1 MTHPKASKT
10 KQTTKAVFI
19 FAHGAGADS
28 SSEFM
33 QSMANLISHAQIEVV
48 LFDFPYML
56 KRQQTGKKSPP
67 DRMPKLIDAYKQQI
81 TEHAK
86 SRKVFIGGKSMG
98 GRVASMIADEEQV
111 DGLICMGYP
120 FHPPGKPE
128 KLRTDHLKDLQTPTL
143 ILQGTRDPFGKPEEV
158 SAYELSSRINVN
170 WLEDGNHS
178 LETLKRSEIT
188 TEQSWQTAAQM
199 AQDFILARLKQ

>member
-1 MTHPKASKT
+1 MT
-10 KQTTKAVFI
+10 QTTPKAVFI

-28 SSEFM
+28 HSEFM
-33 QSMANLISHAQIEVV
+33 QTMAKLISHPQIEVV

-67 DRMPKLIDAYKQQI
+67 DRMPKLVEAYKQQI
-81 TEHAK
+81 EKHGQG
-86 SRKVFIGGKSMG
+86 RKVFIGGKSMG

-128 KLRTDHLKDLQTPTL
+128 SLRTEHLQNLKTPAL
-143 ILQGTRDPFGKPEEV
+143 ILQGSRDPFGKPDEV
-158 SAYELSSRINVN
+158 AGYDLSSKIQVS

-178 LETLKRSEIT
+178 LETLKRSEVS
-188 TEQSWQTAAQM
+188 TEQSWQKAASKVQN
-199 AQDFILARLKQ
+199 FILSLI

>member
-1 MTHPKASKT
+1 MT
-10 KQTTKAVFI
+10 QTTPKAVFI

-28 SSEFM
+28 HSEFM
-33 QSMANLISHAQIEVV
+33 QTMAKLISHPQIEVV

-67 DRMPKLIDAYKQQI
+67 DRMPKLIEAYKQQI
-81 TEHAK
+81 EK
-86 SRKVFIGGKSMG
+86 YGQGRKVFIGGKSMG

-128 KLRTDHLKDLQTPTL
+128 SLRTEHLQNLKTPAL
-143 ILQGTRDPFGKPEEV
+143 ILQGSRDPFGKPDEV
-158 SAYELSSRINVN
+158 AGYDLSSKIQVS

-178 LETLKRSEIT
+178 LETLKRSEVS
-188 TEQSWQTAAQM
+188 TEQSWQKAASKVQN
-199 AQDFILARLKQ
+199 FILSLI

>member
-1 MTHPKASKT
+1 MSHTESKS
-10 KQTTKAVFI
+10 VFI

-33 QSMANLISHAQIEVV
+33 QSMAKLISHSEIEVV

-67 DRMPKLIDAYKQQI
+67 DRMPKLIEAFKQQI
-81 TEHAK
+81 AKHAK
-86 SRKVFIGGKSMG
+86 GRKVFIGGKSMG

-111 DGLICMGYP
+111 NGLICMGYP

-128 KLRTDHLKDLQTPTL
+128 NLRTEHLQNLKTPTL
-143 ILQGTRDPFGKPEEV
+143 ILQGTRDPFGKPDEV
-158 SAYELSSRINVN
+158 AGYDLSSKIQVS

-178 LETLKRSEIT
+178 LETLKRSTIS
-188 TEQSWQTAAQM
+188 TEQSWQIAARS
-199 AQDFILARLKQ
+199 AQDFILKLL

>member
-1 MTHPKASKT
+1 MNPVQS
-10 KQTTKAVFI
+10 KAVFI

-28 SSEFM
+28 NSEFM
-33 QSMANLISHAQIEVV
+33 QSMARLISHPTVEVV

-67 DRMPKLIDAYKQQI
+67 DRMPKLIEAYRQQI
-81 TEHAK
+81 AEYAK
-86 SRKVFIGGKSMG
+86 GHKVFIGGKSMG
-98 GRVASMIADEEQV
+98 GRVASMIADDEQV

-128 KLRTDHLKDLQTPTL
+128 NLRTEHLKDLKTPTL

-158 SAYELSSRINVN
+158 ATYGLSSRIDVN

-178 LETLKRSEIT
+178 LETLKRSEIS
-188 TEQSWQTAAQM
+188 TEQSWKSAAQQ
-199 AQDFILARLKQ
+199 ARTFILERI

>member
-1 MTHPKASKT
+1 MTQNQDSKN
-10 KQTTKAVFI
+10 QNIPQAVFI

-33 QSMANLISHAQIEVV
+33 QSMAKLISHPDIEVV

-67 DRMPKLIDAYKQQI
+67 DRMPKLIEAYKQQI
-81 TEHAK
+81 HEHGK
-86 SRKVFIGGKSMG
+86 GRKVFIGGKSMG

-111 DGLICMGYP
+111 AGLICMGYP
-120 FHPPGKPE
+120 FHPPGKPD
-128 KLRTDHLKDLQTPTL
+128 KLRTEHLQSLRTLTL

-158 SAYELSSRINVN
+158 ASYDLSPTIKVQ

-178 LETLKRSEIT
+178 LETLKRSEIS
-188 TEQSWQTAAQM
+188 TEESWQLAAKF
-199 AQDFILARLKQ
+199 AQDFILNQL

>member
-1 MTHPKASKT
+1 MTHTTASNT
-10 KQTTKAVFI
+10 TDSTKAVFI

-33 QSMANLISHAQIEVV
+33 QSMTKQISHPAIEVI

-67 DRMPKLIDAYKQQI
+67 DRMPKLIEAYKQQI
-81 TEHAK
+81 AQQAK
-86 SRKVFIGGKSMG
+86 GRKVFIGGKSMG
-98 GRVASMIADEEQV
+98 GRVASMIADKEQV

-128 KLRTDHLKDLQTPTL
+128 NLRTEHLRDLKTPTL

-158 SAYELSSRINVN
+158 ATYELSAKLDVN
-170 WLEDGNHS
+170 WLVDGNHS
-178 LETLKRSEIT
+178 LETLKRSEVT
-188 TEQSWQTAAQM
+188 TEQSWQTAAKL
-199 AQDFILARLKQ
+199 AQDFILVRL

>member
-1 MTHPKASKT
+1 MTKT
-10 KQTTKAVFI
+10 RDSQKHNTSKAVFI

-33 QSMANLISHAQIEVV
+33 QSMAKLISHPNIEVV

-67 DRMPKLIDAYKQQI
+67 DRMPKLIEAYKQQI
-81 TEHAK
+81 HEHGK
-86 SRKVFIGGKSMG
+86 GRKVFIGGKSMG
-98 GRVASMIADEEQV
+98 GRVASMIADENDV
-111 DGLICMGYP
+111 NGLICMGYP
-120 FHPPGKPE
+120 FHPPGKPDN
-128 KLRTDHLKDLQTPTL
+128 LRTEHLQHLETPAL

-158 SAYELSSRINVN
+158 AGYNLSANIKVE

-178 LETLKRSEIT
+178 LETLKRSEVS
-188 TEQSWQTAAQM
+188 TEESWQMAAKF
-199 AQDFILARLKQ
+199 AQQFILNQL

>member
-1 MTHPKASKT
+1 MT
-10 KQTTKAVFI
+10 QTTPKAVFI

-28 SSEFM
+28 HSEFIRT
-33 QSMANLISHAQIEVV
+33 MAKLISHPQIEVV

-67 DRMPKLIDAYKQQI
+67 DRMPKLIEAYKQQI
-81 TEHAK
+81 VKHGQG
-86 SRKVFIGGKSMG
+86 RKVFIGGKSMG

-120 FHPPGKPE
+120 FHPPGKPDN
-128 KLRTDHLKDLQTPTL
+128 LRTEHLQNLKTPAL
-143 ILQGTRDPFGKPEEV
+143 ILQGTRDPFGKPDEV
-158 SAYELSSRINVN
+158 VGYDLSSKIQVS

-178 LETLKRSEIT
+178 LETLKRSEVS
-188 TEQSWQTAAQM
+188 TEQSWQKAASK
-199 AQDFILARLKQ
+199 AQNFILSLI

>member
-1 MTHPKASKT
+1 MTQAQS
-10 KQTTKAVFI
+10 KAVFI

-33 QSMANLISHAQIEVV
+33 QSMAKLIRHPQIEVV

-67 DRMPKLIDAYKQQI
+67 DRMPKLIEAFKQQI
-81 TEHAK
+81 AEHGK
-86 SRKVFIGGKSMG
+86 GRKVFIGGKSMG

-111 DGLICMGYP
+111 NGLICMGYP
-120 FHPPGKPE
+120 FHPPGKPDN
-128 KLRTDHLKDLQTPTL
+128 LRTEHLKQLKTSAL
-143 ILQGTRDPFGKPEEV
+143 VLQGTRDPFGKPDEV
-158 SAYELSSRINVN
+158 ATYDLSSEIEIK

-188 TEQSWQTAAQM
+188 TEQSWQQAADQ
-199 AQDFILARLKQ
+199 AQTFILERI

>member
-1 MTHPKASKT
+1 MTQVQS
-10 KQTTKAVFI
+10 KAVFI

-28 SSEFM
+28 NSEFM
-33 QSMANLISHAQIEVV
+33 QSMARLISHPTVEVV

-67 DRMPKLIDAYKQQI
+67 DRMPKLIEAYRQQI
-81 TEHAK
+81 AEYAK
-86 SRKVFIGGKSMG
+86 GHKVFIGGKSMG
-98 GRVASMIADEEQV
+98 GRVASMIADDEQV

-128 KLRTDHLKDLQTPTL
+128 NLRTEHLKDLKTPTL

-158 SAYELSSRINVN
+158 ATYGLSSRIDVN

-178 LETLKRSEIT
+178 LETLKRSEIS
-188 TEQSWQTAAQM
+188 TEQSWKRAAQQ
-199 AQDFILARLKQ
+199 AQTFILERI